1 MHDKTSIESTNWI
14 LKGLKIALVVA
25 QAATST
31 MLIISL
37 INTGVVGGLILTL
50 ITIAL
55 AALLALSIVELLVHK
70 RASTVAQIV
79 CAVISVACIAISCFA
94 MSFTGAFNGF
104 IAKITERRPEMKA
117 YSVLVEEAS
126 EYNELK
132 DLTQKN
138 IGFLKLDKKA
148 GNTEQYLKQQ
158 ISFEADSY
166 DGMDTLLDV
175 LNNQLSDAI
184 VLESDRIEA
193 LKETTQNPLR
203 HTRAIYSFGIELDSE
218 DVAITK
224 KAITEEPFIAYISGS
239 DSREGIK
246 ATARSD
252 VNILA
257 VVNPKETKML
267 LVSIPRDT
275 YVQLHDTTGI
285 RDKLTHAGVYGI
297 EMSKTT
303 IEDFLGIDIDYT
315 IKVSFET
322 VVKVV
327 DELDGIDIESDT
339 ELSLNTGN
347 KKVCHFKVGT
357 QHVDGDC
364 ALRFARERKS
374 YETGDRHRGENQQQ
388 VITGIINRLSGS
400 RNYLLKLPTI
410 LDIAADSFET
420 SLSREEITDFIRLQL
435 QEQPKWQVRSISIN
449 GTGTMLPTYSMGSN
463 LPLYVMIP
471 DEATVTE
478 AKTQINNYLDKVSPE
493 PKNNHQNNE

>member
-1 MHDKTSIESTNWI
+1 MHDKTSTESTNWI
-14 LKGLKIALVVA
+14 LKGFKIALVVA

-55 AALLALSIVELLVHK
+55 AALLTLSIVELLVHK
-70 RASTVAQIV
+70 RASMVAQIV

-166 DGMDTLLDV
+166 DGIDTLLDV

-203 HTRAIYSFGIELDSE
+203 HTRAIYSFEIELDSE

-257 VVNPKETKML
+257 VVNPKEAKML

-275 YVQLHDTTGI
+275 YVQLHDTAGI
-285 RDKLTHAGVYGI
+285 KDKLTHAGVYGI

-339 ELSLNTGN
+339 ELSLNTSN
-347 KKVCHFKVGT
+347 KKVCHFKVGA

-435 QEQPKWQVRSISIN
+435 QEQPKWQVKSISIS

-478 AKTQINNYLDKVSPE
+478 AKTQIDDYLDKVLPE